1 MEKQKKTKRGVS
13 IKWKLIILLMCFSAA
28 LIILLW
34 LFQVVFLDS
43 FYKSIKV
50 NSIRSCVNQIEK
62 ADYYGMDSEL
72 IWTLAGENDSCIMLL
87 DRDNT
92 LDIVTLKLG
101 YTDSRSFTDLFK
113 KITGMTPV
121 EYKHTQN

>member
-1 MEKQKKTKRGVS
+1 
-13 IKWKLIILLMCFSAA
+13 MCFSAA

-87 DRDNT
+87 DP
-92 LDIVTLKLG
+92 G
-101 YTDSRSFTDLFK
+101 
-113 KITGMTPV
+113 
-121 EYKHTQN
+121 

>member
-87 DRDNT
+87 DP
-92 LDIVTLKLG
+92 G
-101 YTDSRSFTDLFK
+101 
-113 KITGMTPV
+113 
-121 EYKHTQN
+121 